1 MDAVH
6 DLFVDSSRTVEVT
19 EETSQGGELPVHRGG
34 SQMFCFRTVHDPFA
48 DVFHGDSP
56 GIEIRFRNIEP
67 LKEVCHVTAVILHR
81 QWGKAADR
89 RQVLQKFL
97 EHGTKIMFSVA
108 LTERARVGNTCGF
121 ALENFCNAELP
132 AGIAG
137 GLPDVA
143 E

>member
-1 MDAVH
+1 
-6 DLFVDSSRTVEVT
+6 
-19 EETSQGGELPVHRGG
+19 
-34 SQMFCFRTVHDPFA
+34 MFCFRTVHDPFA

-56 GIEIRFRNIEP
+56 GIEIIFRSVEP
-67 LKEVCHVTAVILHR
+67 CEKVLHVTAVILHR
-81 QWGKAADR
+81 QGGKATDR

-108 LTERARVGNTCGF
+108 LTERARAGNTCGF
-121 ALENFCNAELP
+121 ALENFCSAELP

-137 GLPDVA
+137 GSPDVA